1 MARRK
6 LAQDA
11 TLTLPGITRP
21 VGRPRTGCA
30 KTAAER
36 MRAYRARRAA
46 QAAEFPSPVT
56 EIPDEWELPQPPAGY
71 TADELERDNP
81 FNQWMEDF
89 SLQPVPVPSSLV
101 QERQLLLDS
110 VLFYRHKR
118 TGNPYQQYLARMS
131 DSFIRHR
138 LVTLGGLA
146 SVW

>member
-1 MARRK
+1 MARRD
-6 LAQDA
+6 LAKDA
-11 TLTLPGITRP
+11 TLTLPGVARP

-56 EIPDEWELPQPPAGY
+56 EIPDEWEMPQPV
-71 TADELERDNP
+71 
-81 FNQWMEDF
+81 
-89 SLQPVPVPSSLV
+89 SVPSSLV
-101 QERQLLLDS
+101 QERQLLLNS
-110 VLFYRHKR
+110 VLFYANKR
-118 TGNPYQQYLARMS
+118 TGNPYQQHLARMS

-146 SVW
+146 SAW

>member
-1 MARRK
+1 MARRN

-56 EIPDEWELPQPPAGY
+56 EIPDEWEIPSPAP
-71 TADELERDNP
+71 A
-81 FNQWMEDF
+81 
-89 SLQPVPVPSSLV
+89 PVPSSVV
-101 QERQLLLDS
+101 QERE
-110 VLFYRHKR
+110 LFLETVAFIRNRR
-118 TGNPYQQYLARMS
+118 TGNPYQRHLARMS
-131 DSFIRHR
+131 VDYARHR
-138 LVTLGGLA
+138 LVALGGLA
-146 SVW
+146 SAW

>member
-1 MARRK
+1 MARQN

-56 EIPDEWELPQPPAGY
+56 EIPDE
-71 TADELERDNP
+71 
-81 FNQWMEDF
+81 
-89 SLQPVPVPSSLV
+89 
-101 QERQLLLDS
+101 
-110 VLFYRHKR
+110 
-118 TGNPYQQYLARMS
+118 
-131 DSFIRHR
+131 
-138 LVTLGGLA
+138 
-146 SVW
+146 

>member
-1 MARRK
+1 MARRN
-6 LAQDA
+6 LAQEA

-56 EIPDEWELPQPPAGY
+56 EIPDEWELPQP
-71 TADELERDNP
+71 
-81 FNQWMEDF
+81 
-89 SLQPVPVPSSLV
+89 VPVPSSLV

-118 TGNPYQQYLARMS
+118 TGNPYQQCLARMS

>member
-1 MARRK
+1 MARRN

-46 QAAEFPSPVT
+46 QAAEFPLPVT
-56 EIPDEWELPQPPAGY
+56 EIADEWELPQPPAGY

-81 FNQWMEDF
+81 FNQWMYDLP
-89 SLQPVPVPSSLV
+89 LQPVISSAVV
-101 QERQLLLDS
+101 QERE
-110 VLFYRHKR
+110 LFLETVAFIRNRR
-118 TGNPYQQYLARMS
+118 TGNPYQRHLARMS
-131 DSFIRHR
+131 VDYARHR
-138 LVTLGGLA
+138 LVALGGLA
-146 SVW
+146 SAW

>member
-1 MARRK
+1 MARRN

-81 FNQWMEDF
+81 FNQWMEDL
-89 SLQPVPVPSSLV
+89 SLQPSALRRGLLQQIDCYAMTRRFADPECFRNFGYL
-101 QERQLLLDS
+101 ERNNCSQLLGL
-110 VLFYRHKR
+110 
-118 TGNPYQQYLARMS
+118 
-131 DSFIRHR
+131 
-138 LVTLGGLA
+138 LGGLA
-146 SVW
+146 SAW

>member
-1 MARRK
+1 MARRDLSK
-6 LAQDA
+6 DA

-71 TADELERDNP
+71 TSEELERDNP
-81 FNQWMEDF
+81 FNQWMEDI
-89 SLQPVPVPSSLV
+89 SLQPSAIRRGLLQQIDCYAMTRRSADP
-101 QERQLLLDS
+101 ERFRNFGNLERNNCSQLLGL
-110 VLFYRHKR
+110 
-118 TGNPYQQYLARMS
+118 
-131 DSFIRHR
+131 
-138 LVTLGGLA
+138 LGGLA

>member
-1 MARRK
+1 MARRN

-46 QAAEFPSPVT
+46 QAAEFPLPVT

-81 FNQWMEDF
+81 FNQWMEDL
-89 SLQPVPVPSSLV
+89 SLQPSALRRGLLQQIDCYAMTRRFADP
-101 QERQLLLDS
+101 ERFRNCGNLERNNCSQLLGL
-110 VLFYRHKR
+110 
-118 TGNPYQQYLARMS
+118 
-131 DSFIRHR
+131 
-138 LVTLGGLA
+138 LGGFA
-146 SVW
+146 SAW